1 MLLIEKV
8 LILKSSSIF
17 QDTPEN
23 QLIELA
29 EILQEEF
36 YEVGT
41 TIFNKGDTGNCMYFI
56 YKGKI
61 KIHDGD
67 YTLAILQ
74 DNEILGELSVLD
86 AETRSATATTIEE
99 SVLLKLDQEPFY
111 EIIMSNAGVLKG
123 ILKTLCKRLRETNI
137 KSITIKNLSA

>member
-17 QDTPEN
+17 QETPEN

-36 YEVGT
+36 YEAGT
-41 TIFNKGDTGNCMYFI
+41 AIFTKGDIGNCMYFI

-61 KIHDGD
+61 RVHDGD
-67 YTLAILQ
+67 HTLAILQ

-86 AETRSATATTIEE
+86 SETRSATATTLDE
-99 SVLLKLDQEPFY
+99 SILLKLDQEPFY
-111 EIIMSNAGVLKG
+111 EIVLNNAGVLKG

-137 KSITIKNLSA
+137 KSITVKNLSA

>member
-1 MLLIEKV
+1 
-8 LILKSSSIF
+8 
-17 QDTPEN
+17 
-23 QLIELA
+23 
-29 EILQEEF
+29 
-36 YEVGT
+36 
-41 TIFNKGDTGNCMYFI
+41 MYFI

-61 KIHDGD
+61 RIHDGD
-67 YTLAILQ
+67 HTLATLQ

-86 AETRSATATTIEE
+86 SETRSATATTIEE

-111 EIIMSNAGVLKG
+111 EIIMNNAGVLKG